1 MGKLIQ
7 ISGLPRSGTGF
18 VSVLLALKPNCI
30 SYHELITKSDD
41 YKKKIEDSLSKW
53 DFVVDSSTYGYFPN
67 HSYTNSKKVLLR
79 RDLNSSLESSQ
90 KLFEEHIPLGEFI
103 KYQTVI
109 EQWCL
114 ENEVFEVNFTELF
127 TVDSLRSI
135 WIYCFGSETDFV
147 EDKVKNLLD
156 MNIQII
162 QPNSVIK
169 DFVIADRISK
179 QLNLEL
185 CQ

>member
-1 MGKLIQ
+1 M
-7 ISGLPRSGTGF
+7 
-18 VSVLLALKPNCI
+18 
-30 SYHELITKSDD
+30 
-41 YKKKIEDSLSKW
+41 
-53 DFVVDSSTYGYFPN
+53 
-67 HSYTNSKKVLLR
+67 
-79 RDLNSSLESSQ
+79 NSSLESSQ

-109 EQWCL
+109 VQWCL